1 MKHRNLSLTILG
13 EPKAVQSVRACR
25 MGNTIRQFQ
34 PKKVTDWKAYI
45 RLSAT
50 EQLPDGWTPLTGAV
64 EVEYTFVFPI
74 LKSMN
79 KKTVQAITDGLLL
92 FKDRKPDIDNLQK
105 GLADSLTGVVW
116 MDDSQIVETH
126 ASKIFGVVPQ
136 IKVNIYEKADS
147 NLQQS
152 MRWKCQN

>member
-1 MKHRNLSLTILG
+1 MKYRSLSLTILG

-79 KKTVQAITDGLLL
+79 KKTVQAITDGLLM

>member
-1 MKHRNLSLTILG
+1 MEHRSLSLTILG

-25 MGNTIRQFQ
+25 MGNAIRQFQ
-34 PKKVTDWKAYI
+34 PKKAYV

-50 EQLPDGWTPLTGAV
+50 EQLPDGWIPLTGAV
-64 EVEYTFVFPI
+64 EVEYIFVFPI

-116 MDDSQIVETH
+116 VDDSQIVETH
-126 ASKIFGVVPQ
+126 AVKIFGAVPQ
-136 IKVNIYEKADS
+136 IKVNIYEKVDN